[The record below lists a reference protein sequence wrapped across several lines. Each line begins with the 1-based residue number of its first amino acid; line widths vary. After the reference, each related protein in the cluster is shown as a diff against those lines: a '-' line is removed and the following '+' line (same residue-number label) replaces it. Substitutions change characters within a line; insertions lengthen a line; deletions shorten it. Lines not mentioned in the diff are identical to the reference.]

1 MPHLFKKR
9 FVALVFTAM
18 LASASSRALAE
29 SNIIGTAGPIRAFG
43 GANCAADAGSPANC
57 ELPKLD
63 PGASAKQRTDIR
75 IARVRWFIGHFQEQ
89 AALLE
94 LDAAITDNPMD
105 TSALLLR
112 GRLRI
117 PGQLAE
123 ALKDMNLVLN
133 IEPDNADALATRGFI
148 LAGQD
153 SRAAEKDID
162 AAISLQPKNP
172 DARWIRANILAKGR
186 RFAEAES
193 DLTAALAIDEGD
205 TRVRLARARIRLHQG
220 NPRGAEDDAS
230 EILKH
235 QGNSAAIEIR
245 AIARTLSQNY
255 EGALDDLNRILP
267 SSNDPQVALPQGPDL
282 VNLYVQRA
290 MVLIKLGRV
299 TEAKRD
305 FETITT
311 YGGQRDLMQIQLYL
325 RSHGMPDTPLDG
337 RASDQLLEAIKSCF
351 INDACG
357 RGLTLRT

>member
-9 FVALVFTAM
+9 FVALVFAAL
-18 LASASSRALAE
+18 LAGASSRALAE
-29 SNIIGTAGPIRAFG
+29 SDLIGTAGPIRAFG

-63 PGASAKQRTDIR
+63 PSASAKQRTDIR
-75 IARVRWFIGHFQEQ
+75 IARIRWFIGHFQEQ

-94 LDAAITDNPMD
+94 LDAAIADNPMD

-123 ALKDMNLVLN
+123 AIKDMNRVLN
-133 IEPDNADALATRGFI
+133 IEPNNPDALATRAFI

-172 DARWIRANILAKGR
+172 DARWIRANILAGGR
-186 RFAEAES
+186 RFAEAEA
-193 DLTAALAIDEGD
+193 DLTAALAINNGD
-205 TRVRLARARIRLHQG
+205 TRARLSRARMRLHQG
-220 NPRGAEDDAS
+220 NPCGAEDDAS

-235 QGNSAAIEIR
+235 QGNPAAIEIR
-245 AIARTLSQNY
+245 AIARTLGHDY
-255 EGALDDLNRILP
+255 EGALGDFDRILP
-267 SSNDPQVALPQGPDL
+267 SSSDPQAAQPQGPGL

-290 MVLIKLGRV
+290 MILIKLGRV

-305 FETITT
+305 FETITAQ
-311 YGGQRDLMQIQLYL
+311 GGQRELLQIQLYL

-337 RASDQLLEAIKSCF
+337 KDSDQLHEAIKSCF